1 MPILVALPRLPSLLI
16 PLVVL
21 VALLAGCEAKKPA
34 DQAQDR
40 DPAVAGA
47 LGDEI
52 MVDPDLARQNP
63 QNAALAGGGPASAL
77 IPPEGKSAEAIAAA
91 RAAAAKLAGGRLQ
104 HAPDPQTGSGAA
116 AGQTAALTAR
126 VVLGKHGAGTGQ
138 DCAAKVDYTMAWAAK
153 LPAPFPVYPRG
164 HVQEAAGT
172 DADGCRLRVVNFV
185 TPVPLGDVTDFYW
198 TRART
203 AGFAATHRLDGGD
216 HVIDGTKGAAA
227 YVVYLRTRGGLTE
240 VDLVTNGG

>member
-16 PLVVL
+16 LLVVL
-21 VALLAGCEAKKPA
+21 VILLAGCEAKKPT

-40 DPAVAGA
+40 DPAVGSA

-63 QNAALAGGGPASAL
+63 VLTGGGPASAL
-77 IPPEGKSAEAIAAA
+77 IPPEGNSAEAIAAA

-104 HAPDPQTGSGAA
+104 HASDPQTGSGAA

-203 AGFAATHRLDGGD
+203 AGFTATHRLDGGD

-227 YVVYLRTRGGLTE
+227 CVVYLRTRGGLTE